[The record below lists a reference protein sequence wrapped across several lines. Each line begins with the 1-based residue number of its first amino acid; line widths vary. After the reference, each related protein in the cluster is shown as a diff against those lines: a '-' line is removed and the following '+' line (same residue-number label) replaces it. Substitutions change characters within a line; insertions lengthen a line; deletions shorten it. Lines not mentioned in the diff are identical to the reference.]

1 MSIEKKMLAAEN
13 TSWLT
18 EDFTKEELF
27 EDAILAEIAM
37 AIQDYRR
44 THGLSQMDLAKKVGV
59 SQTIISRW
67 ESADENLTLGSIA
80 KIAAA
85 IGATLQ
91 CPIIYSKA
99 G

>member
-1 MSIEKKMLAAEN
+1 MLTAEN

-44 THGLSQMDLAKKVGV
+44 VHGLSQSDLAKKVGV

-91 CPIIYSKA
+91 CPIVYSKA